1 MAKEMIRE
9 IESIMRDAFD
19 DDAIV
24 INSATTAADITAWD
38 SMNHVRL
45 IVAIEQDLGISMP
58 MERVSD
64 LQNVGE
70 LVSLVEE
77 LVG

>member
-1 MAKEMIRE
+1 MAKEIIRE
-9 IESIMRDAFD
+9 IEDIMRDAFD
-19 DDAIV
+19 DDAIE
-24 INSATTAADITAWD
+24 INPATTAADIAAWD

-45 IVAIEQDLGISMP
+45 IVAIEQDMGISMP

-77 LVG
+77 LVD